1 MNLLALGWWA
11 LQQDD
16 AAAGAIAAFGI
27 LFVLFILIF
36 ALGLYAFV
44 AVCLMK
50 IADKLSVPD
59 SWWAWVPILNILL
72 LVKMSGKPMWW
83 VVLFFLPVAN
93 LVAAILV
100 FVAILEALKK
110 PPLFV
115 IGFFIPILNLIL
127 LGYLAFGD

>member
-1 MNLLALGWWA
+1 MNLLALGLWA

-16 AAAGAIAAFGI
+16 AAGAIAAFGI
-27 LFVLFILIF
+27 LFFLFILIF
-36 ALGLYAFV
+36 ALGLYAYVSF
-44 AVCLMK
+44 CLMK

-72 LVKMSGKPMWW
+72 LVKMAGKPMWW
-83 VVLFFLPVAN
+83 FVLFFVPIAN
-93 LVAAILV
+93 LVVGILV

-110 PPLFV
+110 PPLYV